1 MPNNYCCFHD
11 PSFTDPFIVKKD
23 AVPKFTEN
31 RFDYSVEDSWVVEG
45 DGQFFYDDRD

>member
-1 MPNNYCCFHD
+1 
-11 PSFTDPFIVKKD
+11 VKKD